1 MESTLRAKVVV
12 IHHDSISDRGK
23 SDANFYLLKKKK
35 RKRKEKSEP
44 ESNRGERLCLAMA
57 CFDHVKNSR
66 GH

>member
-23 SDANFYLLKKKK
+23 SDANFYLLKK
-35 RKRKEKSEP
+35 RKEKSEP